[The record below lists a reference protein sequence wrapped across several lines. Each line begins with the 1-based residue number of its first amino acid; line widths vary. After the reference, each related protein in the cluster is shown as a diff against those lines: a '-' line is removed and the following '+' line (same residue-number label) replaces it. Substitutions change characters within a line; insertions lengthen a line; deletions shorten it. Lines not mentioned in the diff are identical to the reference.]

1 MGSTRDR
8 GQHSKRRRSTRAG
21 AVASDRKILAERLAK
36 LLPDHEGA
44 LPGYLEITREDLDA
58 LIDNEALA

>member
-8 GQHSKRRRSTRAG
+8 GQQSKRRRSSRASS
-21 AVASDRKILAERLAK
+21 AARDRKVLAERLAK
-36 LLPDHEGA
+36 LLPDQDGA
-44 LPGYLEITREDLDA
+44 LPGYLEIAREDLDA